1 LRFVDEQTVFFCGF
15 GGSAT
20 PLGNSPSKESDMQ
33 TDRDRAHRAAMAAC
47 ALASVFGASTPALAN
62 ENDNAQGDNAQ
73 GHAYR
78 QAKTDAGASAQSD
91 GSAQA
96 QGETQGN
103 AHAYG
108 HAKAETESQAQTQVQ
123 AQAHAQSKA
132 KAYGRVKVH
141 GQAAARGQLRVSG
154 DVNVNA
160 RSHDAVRLQ
169 AKHERSRR
177 EHAAAAV
184 QARLRARKV
193 NADLTISTTAP
204 AWVSVWANLFPTS
217 YAAWLTERANANNN
231 GWALGHFKHGVAA
244 ELGLKGGEDASAQ
257 AGENENSEGN
267 NEESN
272 ENANAQANENEQGE
286 GQGTTT
292 VAVGVSGATGSVTA
306 GTGAT
311 GTTGTTG
318 TTGSSTGT
326 SGTAGEE
333 TSGSNRAGTT
343 GSSGSESG
351 SVLGASTSS
360 GQSGSA
366 AANASVTP
374 ARSASSGKLPFTGT
388 DEWLIV
394 AAGALMLTGGLV
406 LRRRLAD
413 YR

>member
-1 LRFVDEQTVFFCGF
+1 
-15 GGSAT
+15 
-20 PLGNSPSKESDMQ
+20 
-33 TDRDRAHRAAMAAC
+33 
-47 ALASVFGASTPALAN
+47 
-62 ENDNAQGDNAQ
+62 
-73 GHAYR
+73 
-78 QAKTDAGASAQSD
+78 
-91 GSAQA
+91 
-96 QGETQGN
+96 
-103 AHAYG
+103 
-108 HAKAETESQAQTQVQ
+108 
-123 AQAHAQSKA
+123 
-132 KAYGRVKVH
+132 
-141 GQAAARGQLRVSG
+141 VSG

-160 RSHDAVRLQ
+160 RSHGAVRLQ
-169 AKHERSRR
+169 AKHQRSRR
-177 EHAAAAV
+177 QAAATV
-184 QARLRARKV
+184 QARAHARKV

-217 YAAWLTERANANNN
+217 YAAWLTERASANSN
-231 GWALGHFKHGVAA
+231 GWAFGHFKQGVAV
-244 ELGLKGGEDASAQ
+244 ELGVKGSENAHGEGGAVVTTGTGNGNQ
-257 AGENENSEGN
+257 NENSQGN

-292 VAVGVSGATGSVTA
+292 VAVGVSGATGSVMA
-306 GTGAT
+306 GTGTTGTTGTTGSST

-333 TSGSNRAGTT
+333 TSGSNGGGTT

-351 SVLGASTSS
+351 SVLGASTS

-374 ARSASSGKLPFTGT
+374 ARSANSGKLPFTGT

-394 AAGALMLTGGLV
+394 AAGTLMLMGGLV